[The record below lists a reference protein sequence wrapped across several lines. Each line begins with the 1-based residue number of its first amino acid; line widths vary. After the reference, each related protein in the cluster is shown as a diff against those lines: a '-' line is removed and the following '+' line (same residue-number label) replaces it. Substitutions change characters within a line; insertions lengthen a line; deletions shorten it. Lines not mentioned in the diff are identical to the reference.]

1 MTMKEVKGNCG
12 AGSHFAKRFPLIHWA
27 FSRVPRFTPPWTLN
41 SNACFIFQYCFSS
54 VLRGFHLESNQSQII
69 FPTKTSH
76 GKTKPS
82 LNPEK

>member
-1 MTMKEVKGNCG
+1 MIMKEGKGNCS

-54 VLRGFHLESNQSQII
+54 VLRGCHLESN
-69 FPTKTSH
+69 P
-76 GKTKPS
+76 KPDYIP
-82 LNPEK
+82 NENIPWQT